1 MNKPHIMI
9 AGAGIGGIVAALA
22 LVQKGF
28 KVSLYEQVAE
38 LHELG
43 AGLQISPNGAR
54 VLSEI
59 GLHPAMEAIAS
70 VATSREMRLF
80 STGQSWRWENSADAV
95 ARYGWPFWLV
105 HRGDFHRAL
114 ITALERHAPGVIR
127 VGTRC
132 VGFEQDESG
141 VTLLWRAANDAAEM
155 R

>member
-28 KVSLYEQVAE
+28 KVSLYEQAAE
-38 LHELG
+38 LHVLG

-59 GLHPAMEAIAS
+59 GLQRAMEAIAS

-95 ARYGWPFWLV
+95 SRYGWPFWLV

-114 ITALERHAPGVIR
+114 IAALERHAPGVIR

-132 VGFEQDESG
+132 VGFEQDEGG
-141 VTLLWRAANDAAEM
+141 VTLLLESG
-155 R
+155 